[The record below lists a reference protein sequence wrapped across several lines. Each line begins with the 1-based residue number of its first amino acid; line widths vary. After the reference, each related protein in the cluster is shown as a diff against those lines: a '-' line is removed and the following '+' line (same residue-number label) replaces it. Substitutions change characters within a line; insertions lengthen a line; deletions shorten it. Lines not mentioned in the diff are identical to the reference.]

1 MCHVL
6 GKGQGGGGRGDGCQK
21 HVVGQG
27 GGRQLGTSY
36 DDPWKFARNEEKPER
51 CNGQPD
57 YNISGLYTLN
67 SYMLQYQSIFN
78 EVRRLKKEHET
89 LLDVVD
95 GMKRENDELIAR
107 NSIEENGSNIE
118 KAHVASLETAL
129 EEHVKAQSELYEILN
144 LQERQRT
151 VRFILSNY
159 FMMAISIH
167 ASSYS
172 VCRSNMH
179 ST

>member
-1 MCHVL
+1 
-6 GKGQGGGGRGDGCQK
+6 
-21 HVVGQG
+21 
-27 GGRQLGTSY
+27 
-36 DDPWKFARNEEKPER
+36 
-51 CNGQPD
+51 
-57 YNISGLYTLN
+57 
-67 SYMLQYQSIFN
+67 MLQYQSIFN